1 MLHPDRTRPG
11 ATAEL
16 SHRATA
22 GLFDGPRS
30 GRPTG
35 LPPRGHAGSACRSED
50 RPGPGRHYHT
60 ARAHLPSSWTAR
72 RCRQRLAR
80 ADAPVPSLDPKRRRL
95 RAGQPAHIQTTHG
108 PSCRS
113 VKPDRSATAPG
124 ARGIGERARRHR
136 ARKRRAMGPGLGLC
150 RPTPGLASRLPASPH
165 ATRLTPHAQFT
176 VRRSCQV
183 NSESFDVARALPD
196 AGGGLAPGACRAAY
210 CSTADSE
217 SLIRQRLDRPAGNW
231 QLPVPPTDSPSWAPA
246 GSGGGGGPAPCS
258 AGQQEPAATR

>member
-35 LPPRGHAGSACRSED
+35 LPPRGHAGSEH
-50 RPGPGRHYHT
+50 RPGPGRHHHT

-72 RCRQRLAR
+72 RCRLAR

-136 ARKRRAMGPGLGLC
+136 ARKRRAMGPGLGVC

-165 ATRLTPHAQFT
+165 ATRLTPSLPSGGAA
-176 VRRSCQV
+176 RSTPSRSTSPRPCPTL
-183 NSESFDVARALPD
+183 E
-196 AGGGLAPGACRAAY
+196 AA
-210 CSTADSE
+210 S
-217 SLIRQRLDRPAGNW
+217 RPA
-231 QLPVPPTDSPSWAPA
+231 PTAPPTVVPL
-246 GSGGGGGPAPCS
+246 
-258 AGQQEPAATR
+258 TRNR